1 MPVTAYH
8 IRGRYENVS
17 EITVKAKPIK
27 IKGDTIQYLLTT
39 YKKEGDRTLADVL
52 ARVPGFDVNKEN
64 GEIQYEGKSISNFYI
79 EGMDL
84 MGGKYG
90 LATKVIASR

>member
-1 MPVTAYH
+1 M
-8 IRGRYENVS
+8 
-17 EITVKAKPIK
+17 KAKPIK
-27 IKGDTIQYLLTT
+27 IKGDTIQYLLAT

-79 EGMDL
+79 EGMNL
-84 MGGKYG
+84 MGGEIWLG
-90 LATKVIASR
+90 NKVTAPR